1 MRYSCP
7 MMTTTSKLS
16 ERLVLMVSP
25 EQKQQLQDQA
35 EKSGLGVGEYV
46 RSVLFPDVAPA
57 SVEILQ
63 QQLDALRDRMDAL
76 EVQIMKKEIK

>member
-76 EVQIMKKEIK
+76 EVQIMKKETK

>member
-1 MRYSCP
+1 

-35 EKSGLGVGEYV
+35 EKAGLGIGEYV

-63 QQLDALRDRMDAL
+63 QQLDALRDRMDVLEAL
-76 EVQIMKKEIK
+76 IMEKEIK